1 MFDTNEDS
9 RIPTI
14 ANIEFRQVEAV
25 RAGGNLRHLVGKTV
39 SPTESEHVQGDAA
52 SIKEAIHNWLENLP
66 YGVTKPRAAS
76 RFNGS
81 PYLVAKGLW
90 MNRVE
95 FMKFPTFRTA
105 NEVLTSRNGKFIDSK
120 AKGKV
125 FWRVTYTL
133 DFPWLEGEDQ
143 YDLEEVVGN
152 TLDEIYE
159 YFD

>member
-1 MFDTNEDS
+1 
-9 RIPTI
+9 
-14 ANIEFRQVEAV
+14 
-25 RAGGNLRHLVGKTV
+25 V

-95 FMKFPTFRTA
+95 FMKSPTFRTA

-120 AKGKV
+120 AEGKV

-133 DFPWLEGEDQ
+133 DFPWLEVKTSMTSRKWWE
-143 YDLEEVVGN
+143 
-152 TLDEIYE
+152 TLLMRSMSTSTESLLG
-159 YFD
+159 

>member
-1 MFDTNEDS
+1 
-9 RIPTI
+9 
-14 ANIEFRQVEAV
+14 
-25 RAGGNLRHLVGKTV
+25 
-39 SPTESEHVQGDAA
+39 
-52 SIKEAIHNWLENLP
+52 
-66 YGVTKPRAAS
+66 
-76 RFNGS
+76 
-81 PYLVAKGLW
+81 